1 MAVLPSQARHA
12 PEASATTTTTTT
24 TADHRGRCRAA
35 LPCCLFARGPPIV
48 VVVVVV
54 GPSHEKVPWM
64 SDMAREPKGSEERG
78 GSRQTAGRQ
87 TGHRHRARAA
97 RTRWPAPL
105 TPCHCM
111 QPCQGSVVEVAVD
124 VGRGPVALGDLAP
137 FSCTFLGGRQVRW
150 VESSRWGEFDAD
162 RRGVEVPGIR
172 RGRVVWCPGP
182 CRRDLVHGHG
192 CLMLGSERKGVVAP
206 RVSTILP
213 VPESLESRVERR
225 ASRGVEWSLE
235 PTGTTT
241 RTIEIVVVYTQVP
254 TYGPR
259 DHTQGG
265 VIVFAVGP
273 WESAR
278 FQSRAEIGKRVCNEK
293 KKDLARQRQR
303 RGCSVPIFPAANWPP
318 SFWTGNTCEHGP
330 DHVASSPIPGR
341 IVGRVLKRVK
351 KKY

>member
-225 ASRGVEWSLE
+225 EESNGPLSQQAQQQEQSKLLSFIPRYL
-235 PTGTTT
+235 PTDPGTTHKEVSLSLLLDLGN
-241 RTIEIVVVYTQVP
+241 RL
-254 TYGPR
+254 GSNR
-259 DHTQGG
+259 GLKLKK
-265 VIVFAVGP
+265 
-273 WESAR
+273 ESAT
-278 FQSRAEIGKRVCNEK
+278 KEK
-293 KKDLARQRQR
+293 KRPRKAKATKGVFGPNLPRCELAPLLLDR
-303 RGCSVPIFPAANWPP
+303 
-318 SFWTGNTCEHGP
+318 
-330 DHVASSPIPGR
+330 
-341 IVGRVLKRVK
+341 
-351 KKY
+351 KYL